1 MRRNT
6 GQLVAGLLFAVF
18 AALCPNLH
26 AQDSSDPHW
35 LLQYRDIDQYHRD
48 SANRLKWDK
57 RFDPFVNHYLPM
69 KQIFWEKGKAIG
81 AVASDFLG
89 VPGSIHI
96 EAERNYSADGCV
108 AHACFE
114 KGMLWVDMK
123 TTPPIVAFSATD
135 IRKGTKDN
143 GYRLYLFISRE
154 FGAEDLPA
162 ELRKSITRWTAT
174 PLGDGKEIETITQAV
189 IVGPDGQEKIVE
201 PKTLGVAEAAQEKS
215 NKQ

>member
-1 MRRNT
+1 MRRKT
-6 GQLVAGLLFAVF
+6 GQFVAGLLFAAF
-18 AALCPNLH
+18 AAVCPNLH
-26 AQDSSDPHW
+26 AQASSDPHW
-35 LLQYRDIDQYHRD
+35 LLQYRGIDPYHRD

-57 RFDPFVNHYLPM
+57 RFEPFVNHYLPM
-69 KQIFWEKGKAIG
+69 KQTLWEKGKAIG

-96 EAERNYSADGCV
+96 EAEHYYSADGCV

-123 TTPPIVAFSATD
+123 TTPPIVAFAATD

-154 FGAEDLPA
+154 FGAGELPA
-162 ELRKSITRWTAT
+162 ELRNSIARWTAL
-174 PLGDGKEIETITQAV
+174 PYGGGDEVEVITQAV
-189 IVGPDGQEKIVE
+189 IVGPDGQDKIVE

-215 NKQ
+215 DKQ